1 MDWSTILT
9 SLGLSAATVTAIVV
23 FGGKTLVNQWAERG
37 KIKLQKKLDEQLET
51 HKADLV
57 RTTNDLQERLR
68 IEYGSLYKER
78 LDAIKGIYEKLSIID
93 RFLQSYNGLPE
104 NATHLLAEDVLDIDR
119 QLGSIAT
126 CLKNLDDQV
135 GNALIYFSEN
145 DANKLSHIVVEL
157 NKLSR
162 AIFGLQAD
170 IDEGFFDGGILNNSV
185 AEMKKA
191 DIPQAIDSVRR
202 LFRQLIGVESA
213 IGKR

>member
-1 MDWSTILT
+1 MDWRTILT
-9 SLGLSAATVTAIVV
+9 SLGVSAATGAAIIV
-23 FGGKTLVNQWAERG
+23 FGGKTLVNWWTERG

-104 NATHLLAEDVLDIDR
+104 TATLLLDEDVLDIDR
-119 QLGSIAT
+119 QLGSIAA

-135 GNALIYFSEN
+135 GSALIYFSEN

-170 IDEGFFDGGILNNSV
+170 IDEGFYDGSMVNNSV

-202 LFRQLIGVESA
+202 LFRQLIGVETA
-213 IGKR
+213 NE

>member
-1 MDWSTILT
+1 M
-9 SLGLSAATVTAIVV
+9 
-23 FGGKTLVNQWAERG
+23 
-37 KIKLQKKLDEQLET
+37 
-51 HKADLV
+51 
-57 RTTNDLQERLR
+57 
-68 IEYGSLYKER
+68 
-78 LDAIKGIYEKLSIID
+78 
-93 RFLQSYNGLPE
+93 
-104 NATHLLAEDVLDIDR
+104 
-119 QLGSIAT
+119 
-126 CLKNLDDQV
+126 